1 MFGYAIC
8 CAVGAIF
15 AKGDCCSNN
24 QDISE
29 RTSKMVRLLK
39 WIILVLVVAGAI
51 TTAAVFGRTTLQ
63 DRANENKVVLI
74 TTKKNDFPV
83 SVSTTLRTSLTEPN
97 LTGTILPA
105 FSTTTTVTI
114 TSDPTTFL
122 PNCPEHLNHLS
133 NVQYSEQIGCI
144 WADIDDM
151 TYQSFDEALD
161 RCKYFIKIKY
171 VFLNLCCSS

>member
-39 WIILVLVVAGAI
+39 WIILVLFVAGAL

-97 LTGTILPA
+97 FT
-105 FSTTTTVTI
+105 TTTTVTI
-114 TSDPTTFL
+114 ASDPTTFL

-133 NVQYSEQIGCI
+133 NVQYSEEIGCI
-144 WADIDDM
+144 WADIEDM
-151 TYQSFDEALD
+151 TYQSFDEALN
-161 RCKYFIKIKY
+161 RCKYLNKIRC
-171 VFLNLCCSS
+171 VFLVLCCSF